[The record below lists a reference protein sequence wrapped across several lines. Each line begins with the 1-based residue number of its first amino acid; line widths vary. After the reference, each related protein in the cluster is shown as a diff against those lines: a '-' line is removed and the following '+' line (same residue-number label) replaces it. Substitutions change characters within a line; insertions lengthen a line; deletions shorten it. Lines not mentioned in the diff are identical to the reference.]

1 MYMYQHSRLKTNRLG
16 FFQKFKNFDYIL
28 LFCIIILGFISLV
41 TMYSTDGGQVL
52 FHTKSH
58 FTKLIVFTIMM
69 LIISFINIKY
79 WFALGYLSY
88 LVVIGLLVGT
98 YLFGITS
105 SGSQRWINLYFIN
118 LQPSELMKVF
128 IILCLAK
135 YFHRMKLENVNSI
148 YTILSSLIIIMLPMG
163 LVIVQPDLG
172 TSLLIGISGIAVL
185 WFAGVNH
192 KYFIYT
198 MLGFVISLP
207 FIIAFLKPY
216 QKLRVL
222 TFLNPD
228 RDPLGAG
235 YQIIQSKIA
244 VGSGGIFGKGFLKG
258 TQSYLEFLPEK
269 HTDFIFTLFSE
280 EFGFVGS
287 AILLIIYAIIIY
299 RIVAIGASC
308 RSYFAKIFCYSFGAA
323 IFVFITINMSMVL
336 GLLPIV
342 GSPLPI
348 MSYGG
353 SSMLATMI
361 GFGIVMSAR
370 VHNQQLIA

>member
-1 MYMYQHSRLKTNRLG
+1 MYLHNRLNKQNN
-16 FFQKFKNFDYIL
+16 FFQKIKDLDFIL
-28 LFCIIILGFISLV
+28 LGSILLLGFISLA
-41 TMYSTDGGQVL
+41 TMYSTDGGQIL

-58 FTKLIVFTIMM
+58 FSKFSIFILLMLVISFLNIRIWFSISYFSYLIIVIM
-69 LIISFINIKY
+69 LIWTIN
-79 WFALGYLSY
+79 
-88 LVVIGLLVGT
+88 
-98 YLFGITS
+98 FGVTA

-118 LQPSELMKVF
+118 IQPSELMKIF

-135 YFHRMKLENVNSI
+135 YFHRKRLENVNSFYSVI
-148 YTILSSLIIIMLPMG
+148 ISTIIIFLPTS
-163 LVIVQPDLG
+163 LVIIQPDLG
-172 TSLLIGISGIAVL
+172 TSILISISGIIVL
-185 WFAGVNH
+185 WFVGLNH
-192 KYFIYT
+192 KYFFYSFLIS
-198 MLGFVISLP
+198 LLSLP
-207 FIIAFLKPY
+207 FIISFLKPY

-244 VGSGGIFGKGFLKG
+244 VGSGGLFGKGFLKG

-280 EFGFVGS
+280 EFGFIGS
-287 AILLIIYAIIIY
+287 TLLLLIYAVIIY
-299 RIVAIGASC
+299 RVIKIGIIS
-308 RSYFAKIFCYSFGAA
+308 RSYFAKLFCYSFGASL
-323 IFVFITINMSMVL
+323 FVYIVINMSMVL

-361 GFGIVMSAR
+361 GFGIVMSAKI
-370 VHNQQLIA
+370 HSKQSIA

>member
-1 MYMYQHSRLKTNRLG
+1 MYQHTRLSNNRLS
-16 FFQKFKNFDYIL
+16 FFSKFKNFDYMLLTCIL
-28 LFCIIILGFISLV
+28 FLGFISLA
-41 TMYSTDGGQVL
+41 TMYSTDGGKVL

-58 FTKLIVFTIMM
+58 FIKLVTFTAMM
-69 LIISFINIKY
+69 LIFSLINIKF
-79 WFALGYLSY
+79 WFTVGYLIY
-88 LVVIGLLVGT
+88 LAVIGLLVWT
-98 YLFGITS
+98 YLFGIQS
-105 SGSQRWINLYFIN
+105 SGSQRWIDLYFIN
-118 LQPSELMKVF
+118 LQPSELMKIC

-148 YTILSSLIIIMLPMG
+148 YTILTSLIIILLPMG

-172 TSLLIGISGIAVL
+172 TSLLIAISGIAVL
-185 WFAGVNH
+185 WFAGINH

-198 MLGFVISLP
+198 MLGFLISLP
-207 FIIAFLKPY
+207 FIISFLKPY

-280 EFGFVGS
+280 EFGFIGS
-287 AILLIIYAIIIY
+287 AILLLIYVIIIY
-299 RIVAIGASC
+299 RVLAIGSNS
-308 RSYFAKIFCYSFGAA
+308 RSYFAKIFCYSFGVA
-323 IFVFITINMSMVL
+323 IFVYIAINMSMVL

-353 SSMLATMI
+353 SSMLATML
-361 GFGIVMSAR
+361 GFGIVMSSR
-370 VHNQQLIA
+370 VHNQQAIA

>member
-1 MYMYQHSRLKTNRLG
+1 MYQHTRLTTNRFG
-16 FFQKFKNFDYIL
+16 FLQKFKNFDYIL
-28 LFCIIILGFISLV
+28 LVCILLLGFISLA
-41 TMYSTDGGQVL
+41 TMYSTDGGKIL

-58 FTKLIVFTIMM
+58 FTKLIIFTLMM
-69 LIISFINIKY
+69 LIISFINIKF
-79 WFALGYLSY
+79 WFLIGYLSY
-88 LVVIGLLVGT
+88 LAVVSLLVWT
-98 YLFGITS
+98 YFFGVTS
-105 SGSQRWINLYFIN
+105 SGSQRWIDLYFIN
-118 LQPSELMKVF
+118 LQPSELMKIF

-148 YTILSSLIIIMLPMG
+148 YTILTSLIIILLPMG

-172 TSLLIGISGIAVL
+172 TSLLIAISGIAVM
-185 WFAGVNH
+185 WFAGINY

-198 MLGFVISLP
+198 MLGFIISMP

-222 TFLNPD
+222 TFLDPD

-244 VGSGGIFGKGFLKG
+244 VGSGGILGKGFLKG

-280 EFGFVGS
+280 EFGFIRSV
-287 AILLIIYAIIIY
+287 ILLIIYAITIY
-299 RIVAIGASC
+299 RIVVIGASS
-308 RSYFAKIFCYSFGAA
+308 RSYFAKIFCYSFAAA
-323 IFVFITINMSMVL
+323 IFVYITINMSMVL

-361 GFGIVMSAR
+361 GFGIVMSSK
-370 VHNQQLIA
+370 VHNQQSIA